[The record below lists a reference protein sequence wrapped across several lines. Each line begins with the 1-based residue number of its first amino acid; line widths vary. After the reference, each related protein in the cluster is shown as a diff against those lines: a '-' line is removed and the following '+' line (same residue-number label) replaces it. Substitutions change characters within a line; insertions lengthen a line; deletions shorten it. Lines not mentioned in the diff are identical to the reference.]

1 MYVLIIKDDNIV
13 KEIEET
19 VNNIANNITHLDIVV
34 NSLEEAVEEV
44 NKLKTEDYNLFR
56 GQSGLWPV
64 VSNLNRLNGSE
75 RDEAIKKAFVV
86 QHFLNQN
93 SMLSQDETIAA
104 LQHYGIPTNFVDFTT
119 DPNVAAYFTTSLSG
133 KEPNE
138 YGCIICIDKEEVKK
152 IINILSNDD
161 TYVGSETFNL
171 IKTNEVPEAE
181 VIDIYVDN
189 LFRKEAQKGEFLF
202 LPFIGFEIRMPYK
215 RVIFKNSAENQK
227 KFNKLDFFPE
237 KKSELEENVDT
248 LIKLFNN
255 FVVV

>member
-1 MYVLIIKDDNIV
+1 MSMGVLYVLI
-13 KEIEET
+13 
-19 VNNIANNITHLDIVV
+19 
-34 NSLEEAVEEV
+34 
-44 NKLKTEDYNLFR
+44 
-56 GQSGLWPV
+56 
-64 VSNLNRLNGSE
+64 
-75 RDEAIKKAFVV
+75 KK
-86 QHFLNQN
+86 
-93 SMLSQDETIAA
+93 
-104 LQHYGIPTNFVDFTT
+104 
-119 DPNVAAYFTTSLSG
+119 
-133 KEPNE
+133 KW
-138 YGCIICIDKEEVKK
+138 KK
-152 IINILSNDD
+152 IVNILSNDD
-161 TYVGSETFNL
+161 AYVGSETSNL
-171 IKTNEVPEAE
+171 IKTNEVAEAE

>member
-1 MYVLIIKDDNIV
+1 MIIQDDNIV
-13 KEIEET
+13 EEIKET
-19 VNNIANNITHLDIVV
+19 VNNIANNLTHLDIVV
-34 NSLEEAVEEV
+34 NSLEDAIKEA
-44 NKLKTEDYNLFR
+44 NKLKTEGYNLFR

-138 YGCIICIDKEEVKK
+138 YGCIICIDKEEVK
-152 IINILSNDD
+152 
-161 TYVGSETFNL
+161 E
-171 IKTNEVPEAE
+171 
-181 VIDIYVDN
+181 
-189 LFRKEAQKGEFLF
+189 
-202 LPFIGFEIRMPYK
+202 
-215 RVIFKNSAENQK
+215 NS
-227 KFNKLDFFPE
+227 
-237 KKSELEENVDT
+237 
-248 LIKLFNN
+248 
-255 FVVV
+255 